1 MDTRREFLKKATVL
15 SGGAGLLNALPASI
29 QKALAIDPQPGS
41 TFLDAEHVVL
51 LMQENRSF
59 DHAFGSLQ
67 GVRGFNDPRAIQL
80 PDKNPVWLQSNAAG
94 ETYPPF
100 RMDFKNSKATWM
112 HSLPH
117 SWTNQVDARNHGK
130 FNKWLDVKQSGDK
143 DYAAMP
149 LTMGY
154 YTRQDIP
161 FYYALADAFTVCD
174 QHFCSSLTGTTP
186 NRLYFWTGTIR
197 EKQHDS
203 VYANVWNENV
213 DYGSEVEWHSFPE
226 LLEENNISWKIYQN
240 ELSMPLGLTD
250 EEDAWLGN
258 FGDSPLQWFKQYN
271 VKFTPGYVAFLK
283 KISESLPGEIEALEE
298 QLRTLPSP
306 NKEVNDLRNK
316 LKEKITM
323 LQNAQQEL
331 KIFTPEN
338 YEKLSQ
344 LQKNLHEKAFTTNKK
359 DPSYHEMTTLKYQD
373 GSTER
378 EVKVPKGDIL
388 HQFREDVKSGTLP
401 TVSWLVAPECFSDHP
416 SSAWYGAWYV
426 SEALD
431 ILTQNPEV
439 WKKTIFILTYDEND
453 GYFDHV
459 PPFVAPDP
467 NRKETGAVSKNID
480 SSIDFVSFEQQLL
493 KKEYPAAASRE
504 SPIGLGFRVP
514 MVVASPWSRGGWV
527 NSQVFDHTSCL
538 QFLEKFLSH
547 KKGKKIEEANISSW
561 RRVVCGDLSSIFRP
575 YKGEKINYP
584 EFLSKDLFIESVHK
598 AKFKEVPSNYKR
610 LSASDIEQ
618 VIRDPKSVDWMPRQ
632 EKGTRNSCSIPYQL
646 EVEGRLATDKKSF
659 GIKFEVKNEIFGKDS
674 AGSPFNVY
682 APGKYLSANKDK
694 NGKMMYES
702 VRTWAYA
709 VSAGESINDSWP
721 LDHFENEMYHL
732 CVYGPNGF
740 FREFKGNAN
749 DPILNIFCVTDR
761 DSKNKLTGNIEVH
774 VINEDSPTRYNV
786 EVIDNAYKT
795 GTRTKIVNN
804 SGSSGSHASIV
815 MDLSKSFGWYDFSV
829 LITGNTTFVKRYAGR
844 IEIGKASVSDPAMAG

>member
-1 MDTRREFLKKATVL
+1 MDTRREFLKKASLL
-15 SGGAGLLNALPASI
+15 SAGAGFINSLPASI
-29 QKALAIDPQPGS
+29 QKALAIDPAAGS

-59 DHAFGSLQ
+59 DHTYGTLQ

-80 PDKNPVWLQSNAAG
+80 PNKNPVWLQSNAAG

-117 SWTNQVDARNHGK
+117 SWTNQVDARNNGRYDQ
-130 FNKWLDVKQSGDK
+130 WLNVKQSGDK
-143 DYAAMP
+143 EYAAMP

-161 FYYALADAFTVCD
+161 FYYSLADAFTVCD

-197 EKQHDS
+197 EKQS
-203 VYANVWNENV
+203 ENSYANVWNENC
-213 DYGSEVEWHSFPE
+213 DYGAEVEWPTFPE
-226 LLEENNISWKIYQN
+226 LLEHNNISWKIYQN

-258 FGDSPLQWFKQYN
+258 FGDSPLQWFNQYN
-271 VKFTPGYVAFLK
+271 VQFTPGYISYLK
-283 KISESLPGEIEALEE
+283 KISVSLPDEINALEE
-298 QLRTLPSP
+298 ELRAMASAS
-306 NKEVNDLRNK
+306 KESLEARNK
-316 LKEKITM
+316 LREKMAM
-323 LQNAQQEL
+323 LETAKGEL
-331 KIFTPEN
+331 KKFTPEN
-338 YEKLSQ
+338 FAKLSQ
-344 LQKNLHEKAFTTNKK
+344 LEKNLHEKAFTTNKK
-359 DPSYHEMTTLKYQD
+359 DPSYHELTSLKYMD
-373 GSTER
+373 GNIER
-378 EVKVPKGDIL
+378 EVSVPKGDIF
-388 HQFREDVKSGTLP
+388 HQFREDVKAGTLP
-401 TVSWLVAPECFSDHP
+401 TVSWLVAPERYSDHP

-467 NRKETGAVSKNID
+467 KRRATGTTSKGVD
-480 SSIDFVSFEQQLL
+480 SSTDFVSFEQQMM
-493 KKEYPAAASRE
+493 KKGYPASAARE

-538 QFLEKFLSH
+538 QFLERILSH
-547 KKGKKIEEANISSW
+547 KVGKKIEHSTISTW
-561 RRVVCGDLSSIFRP
+561 RRAVCGDLSSVFRP
-575 YKGEKINYP
+575 YNGEKINYP

-610 LSASDIEQ
+610 LSSSDIEQ
-618 VIRDPKSVDWMPRQ
+618 MIRDPKSVDWMPVQ
-632 EKGTRNSCSIPYQL
+632 EKGTRISSALPYQL
-646 EVEGRLATDKKSF
+646 EGDGLLSEDKKSF
-659 GIKFEVKNEIFGKDS
+659 TIRLQAKNEIFGKDTVG
-674 AGSPFNVY
+674 APFNIY
-682 APGKYLSANKDK
+682 APGKYLTENKDK
-694 NGKMMYES
+694 DAKTEFEN

-709 VSAGESINDSWP
+709 VSAGNELTDSWP
-721 LDHFENEMYHL
+721 LDHFENQNYHL
-732 CVYGPNGF
+732 RVYGPNGF
-740 FREFKGNAN
+740 YREFKGDAK
-749 DPILNIFCVTDR
+749 DPMIIVSCSVHLENNKPS
-761 DSKNKLTGNIEVH
+761 SKLEVRLTNQDTH
-774 VINEDSPTRYNV
+774 NRYQV
-786 EVIDNAYKT
+786 DIIDNSYNKESIHKT
-795 GTRTKIVNN
+795 LGTN
-804 SGSSGSHASIV
+804 SISNVA
-815 MDLSKSFGWYDFSV
+815 MDLSNSFGWYDFTIRVAGNSV
-829 LITGNTTFVKRYAGR
+829 YEKRYAGR
-844 IEIGKASVSDPAMAG
+844 IETGKPSFSDPAMGKG